1 MRFAFT
7 LALVAFAAIVVVPV
21 ALALRFSDSTLL
33 PQTGIV
39 GQKYFHKIDGEGGC
53 NETDYDVRAYNG
65 TLPPGTELMGSS
77 TDWRIEGTPTAA
89 GTYSFWLELKGYCPW
104 FPGDNSTAER
114 SITITIEPGLTIDQ
128 PAVPAATVGT
138 PYGLRLT
145 ASGGGTQRWTLAGGT
160 LPPGVGLGADGVL
173 TGTPTT
179 KGDFLFS
186 VKVEDGKR
194 VSTRQYTLAVRA
206 PFVVT
211 PLPAQKPAV
220 LGKAFTL
227 GPFAATGGSES
238 YTWSVAP
245 ETPLPGGIT
254 LDPATKT
261 LRGIPTAAGRFIVKV
276 IATDTETR
284 TASIDV
290 PLTFASPLA
299 ITTTTLRTATVGKPW
314 TARLRTSGGF
324 GVKSWKLLSVR
335 PTAGIRF
342 DKLTGTLSWTPRLS
356 KTYTIKLRVSDE
368 LKTAATQTLT
378 LNVRAAPKKK
388 KK

>member
-1 MRFAFT
+1 MRFART
-7 LALVAFAAIVVVPV
+7 LVLVAFAAVVVVPV
-21 ALALRFSDSTLL
+21 ALALRFSDATLL
-33 PQTGIV
+33 PATGIV

-65 TLPPGTELMGSS
+65 TLPPGTQLLGSS

-89 GTYSFWLELKGYCPW
+89 GTFSFWLELKGYCPW
-104 FPGDNSTAER
+104 FPDDSTAER

-128 PAVPAATVGT
+128 PTVPTATVGT

-145 ASGGGTQRWTLAGGT
+145 ASGGGTQRWALAGGT
-160 LPPGVGLGADGVL
+160 LPPGVGLGADGTL

-179 KGDFLFS
+179 KGDYPFS

-194 VSTRQYTLAVRA
+194 ASTRQYTLAVRA

-211 PLPAQKPAV
+211 PLPAQKPAA
-220 LGKAFTL
+220 LGKTFTL

-314 TARLRTSGGF
+314 SAKLRTSGGF
-324 GVKSWKLLSVR
+324 GAKSWKLLSVR
-335 PTAGIRF
+335 PLAGIRF

-378 LNVRAAPKKK
+378 LNVKAAAKKK